1 MWLTRISIARPIF
14 IIMLVAA
21 LLVLGV
27 KSITEM
33 PSEFYPRVQ
42 IPILTIITVYP
53 GASPQDVESLVS
65 KPLEEAVAS
74 VNRVKNIFSS
84 SQENVSIVGIEFEL
98 GSNLDSVAA
107 DVREKVELAK
117 LNLPKEINPPIV
129 SKMDLNAEPVLY
141 LGITGS
147 QSSLELRRLAEDVI
161 QYRLEK
167 IPGVAT
173 IDVVGG
179 DQREIQVNANRQ
191 KLFDNALTI
200 NDIINPLKAGNL
212 NVPGGKL
219 SNDKLEYSVRITRQI
234 DSLDQIKKSELF
246 PSRESIIAASFMENT
261 PKSPLTAFAAV
272 SNKPTATKTLF
283 IGDLALVSDTVAQR
297 DVITRLGGKDSV
309 GLVIHKLSDANTMTV
324 VDSIK
329 RALDEIRPTLPV
341 DLNVVTL
348 QDQSTLVRESLQ
360 DVNVSLILGALLAVL
375 VVFLFLHNLRGTA
388 IVAVAIPTSIIATF
402 IPMYFLGFTLNQM
415 TLLALSLSIGI
426 LVDDSIVVLENI
438 YRHLRQ
444 GESLREAAM
453 NGRAEIGL
461 AAITLT
467 LVDVV
472 VFVPIAF
479 TGGIVGQFFR
489 EFGLTVAGATLF
501 SLFVSFTLTPMMA
514 SRWYKSGKDLE
525 TKHKLFQYFDRFY
538 SWLDSSYRR
547 ILEWALHRRMLVVSL
562 GVIAL
567 ILTGLYS
574 WKKLGT
580 EFTPPIDRGIINV
593 TVEMP
598 AGTALQAT
606 DDVMAAVEDTI
617 THIPE
622 VDNFLTN
629 IGLLTGGFGSIP
641 QHGSQYGQITLQL
654 LDQPSLKDKVL
665 HPFTKLPGKRYR
677 SDLEVVEDLR
687 RRFTSI
693 SGVHITVT
701 PLRGWSSDIQPI
713 VLQLFGQDLSEM
725 SKVAEEVENR
735 ISKVPGVINPNVSV
749 RVGQPEYLV
758 HLDPLKLVKQGIDPE
773 DSIMALRNSLIGNTD
788 AKFHDKN
795 RTFDI
800 RVQLA
805 DTDRRKESDLAQ
817 IPIGSAKNKSVTV
830 ADAAEITESTGPTQ
844 IERLNRQR
852 QIVVSADIAEGY
864 VLGNLQTEI
873 DKRFKDLPHGNVT
886 MRWGGDIETLQEN
899 TNYMIFA
906 LVLSILLVYM
916 LMAALFNSFLHPF
929 TIMLSLPMALVGA
942 LLALTLTGE
951 TLNLVSMIGIIM
963 LVGLVGKNAILL
975 VDYTN
980 TLRSRG
986 MTRNKAIL
994 EASPTR
1000 LRPILMT
1007 TVAMIFAMIPVA
1019 LRIGRASEIRAP
1031 MAIAVIGGLI
1041 LSTLLTLIMI
1051 PVIYSLFDDLR
1062 GKSK

>member
-14 IIMLVAA
+14 IVMLVTA

-42 IPILTIITVYP
+42 IPVLTIVTVYA

-84 SQENVSIVGIEFEL
+84 SQENVSIVGIEFDL
-98 GSNLDSVAA
+98 GCNLDSAAA

-141 LGITGS
+141 LGISGS
-147 QSSLELRRLAEDVI
+147 QSSLELRRLAEDII

-173 IDVVGG
+173 IEVVGG

-191 KLFDNALTI
+191 KLLDNALTI

-219 SNDKLEYSVRITRQI
+219 NNEQKEYSVRITREI
-234 DSLDQIKKSELF
+234 NSLDQIRKAELF
-246 PSRESIIAASFMENT
+246 PSRESIIASTFIENV
-261 PKSPLTAFAAV
+261 PKSPFTALAAV
-272 SNKPTATKTLF
+272 SNKPTTKTLF
-283 IGDLALVSDTVAQR
+283 IGDLAMVSDTVAQR

-309 GLVIHKLSDANTMTV
+309 GLIIHKLSDANTMTV

-329 RALDEIRPTLPV
+329 SALDEIRPTLPA
-341 DLNVVTL
+341 DLNVVAL

-375 VVFLFLHNLRGTA
+375 VVLLFLHNLRGTA

-402 IPMYFLGFTLNQM
+402 VPMYFLGFTLNQM

-438 YRHLRQ
+438 YRHLRL
-444 GESLREAAM
+444 GESLQEAAI
-453 NGRAEIGL
+453 NGRTEIGL

-501 SLFVSFTLTPMMA
+501 SLFVSFSLTPMMA

-525 TKHKLFQYFDRFY
+525 TKHKLFQHFDQFY

-547 ILEWALHRRMLVVSL
+547 ILVWALRHRLLVVSF
-562 GVIAL
+562 GVAAL
-567 ILTGLYS
+567 VLTGIYS
-574 WKKLGT
+574 WRKLGT
-580 EFTPPIDRGIINV
+580 EFTPPIDRGIINI

-598 AGTALQAT
+598 VGTALEAT

-617 THIPE
+617 ANIPE

-654 LDQPSLKDKVL
+654 LDQPSLKDKVQ
-665 HPFTKLPGKRYR
+665 HPFAKLPGKRYR
-677 SDLEVVEDLR
+677 SDLEISEDLR
-687 RRFTSI
+687 RQFRRI

-701 PLRGWSSDIQPI
+701 PMRGWSSDIQPI
-713 VLQLFGQDLSEM
+713 VLQLFGQDLSQM
-725 SKVAEEVENR
+725 SKVAEEVANR
-735 ISKVPGVINPNVSV
+735 ISQIPGVINPNVSV
-749 RVGQPEYLV
+749 RVGQPEYRV

-795 RTFDI
+795 QTFDI

-817 IPIGSAKNKSVTV
+817 IPIGSAKNKPVTV
-830 ADAAEITESTGPTQ
+830 SDVADITQSQGPTQ

-873 DKRFKDLPHGNVT
+873 DKRLKDLPRGNVV

-916 LMAALFNSFLHPF
+916 LMAALFNSLLHPF

-942 LLALTLTGE
+942 LLALTLSGE
-951 TLNLVSMIGIIM
+951 TLSLVSMIGIIM

-980 TLRSRG
+980 TLRGRG
-986 MTRNKAIL
+986 MSRNDAII
-994 EASPTR
+994 EAVP
-1000 LRPILMT
+1000 L
-1007 TVAMIFAMIPVA
+1007 A
-1019 LRIGRASEIRAP
+1019 
-1031 MAIAVIGGLI
+1031 
-1041 LSTLLTLIMI
+1041 
-1051 PVIYSLFDDLR
+1051 
-1062 GKSK
+1062 